1 MRTIHIEGNSC
12 LGCHR
17 IGMEIEQ
24 IFASNGFDVNTYMPP
39 YAPGTMADAYDELL
53 TCWLDGPADTEGCEW
68 VVPPAGECAGGI
80 VGDDYPCASASFN
93 RPGGGDGGGGLD
105 SSACSEEVVLG
116 KPCEGDPISTACL
129 IGAEW
134 FWCEGGVWTNEK

>member
-1 MRTIHIEGNSC
+1 VVGGADWDMRTIHIEGNSC

-93 RPGGGDGGGGLD
+93 RPRRRSDQHGVPDRGR
-105 SSACSEEVVLG
+105 VVLVRRRRLDEREVSAA
-116 KPCEGDPISTACL
+116 PR
-129 IGAEW
+129 GAR
-134 FWCEGGVWTNEK
+134 